1 MHRTRV
7 GFPIEVEIS
16 AVYSYLDII
25 GVNRQRAIIG
35 SSFFRI
41 TPQIIIGLRD
51 LFHPVDIARIQLHGV
66 FQLGQGFFELAP
78 PIVDQTYELENAA
91 VVRQAFARQFKLTQ
105 RFVVIQI
112 PTVKIRRARE
122 VCLTSSGSETK
133 RGVDRSLGQT
143 ETTRAVVVAEDVKQ
157 IMNSAELV

>member
-25 GVNRQRAIIG
+25 GVNRQCAIIG

-51 LFHPVDIARIQLHGV
+51 LFQPVNIARIQLHGV
-66 FQLGQGFFELAP
+66 FQFGQGFFELAP

-91 VVRQAFARQFKLTQ
+91 VVRQAFAR
-105 RFVVIQI
+105 
-112 PTVKIRRARE
+112 
-122 VCLTSSGSETK
+122 
-133 RGVDRSLGQT
+133 
-143 ETTRAVVVAEDVKQ
+143 
-157 IMNSAELV
+157 